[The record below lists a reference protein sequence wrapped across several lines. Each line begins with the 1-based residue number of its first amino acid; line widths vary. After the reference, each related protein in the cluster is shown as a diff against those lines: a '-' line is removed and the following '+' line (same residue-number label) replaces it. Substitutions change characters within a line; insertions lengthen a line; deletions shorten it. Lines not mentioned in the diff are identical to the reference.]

1 MGEVEMSFCG
11 SIFTDWTTFRYS
23 DEMPIAPLLPIFVF
37 FLVGLVLR
45 KSGIVRRD
53 LADLLL
59 RIVFHMTLP
68 VLAFLAVA
76 DASLDVDS
84 IFLPFI
90 GFSVNAVCLGGAFAY
105 CRLTGS
111 AWREA
116 GTVLLGS
123 SVANMV
129 FTFPF
134 IVAVLGESA
143 LVDAVLFD
151 LGNAVFVASVANSLA
166 IRLGQ
171 NDSVAVRGALM
182 RLLRTPLFI
191 ALVAAIILNFGGLRV
206 PELLATL
213 LSPIGKLTVPL
224 TIVALGLSFSAINLS
239 GSRAFF
245 TVMLRMVCGLAGG
258 LFLIAIF
265 GLEGGTALV
274 VAVSA
279 AAPIGFSAVTLTA
292 VARLDTGQITA
303 AVSLSVLIGMF
314 STSAI
319 LWLGRAF
326 L

>member
-1 MGEVEMSFCG
+1 
-11 SIFTDWTTFRYS
+11 
-23 DEMPIAPLLPIFVF
+23 
-37 FLVGLVLR
+37 
-45 KSGIVRRD
+45 
-53 LADLLL
+53 
-59 RIVFHMTLP
+59 
-68 VLAFLAVA
+68 
-76 DASLDVDS
+76 
-84 IFLPFI
+84 
-90 GFSVNAVCLGGAFAY
+90 
-105 CRLTGS
+105 
-111 AWREA
+111 
-116 GTVLLGS
+116 
-123 SVANMV
+123 
-129 FTFPF
+129 
-134 IVAVLGESA
+134 
-143 LVDAVLFD
+143 VLFD

-171 NDSVAVRGALM
+171 KDSVAVRGALM

-191 ALVAAIILNFGGLRV
+191 ALVAAIILNFSGLRV

-239 GSRAFF
+239 RSRAFF
-245 TVMLRMVCGLAGG
+245 TVMLRMVCGLVGG